1 MGTLVPHRLRP
12 PAPRSTDRHALDA
25 TIGAL
30 AGVVA
35 TVAMTLA
42 ADAMHRR
49 LPPRERYP
57 LPPREI
63 TQSLLSRGVAQRLGE
78 SGIETVSLAS
88 HAGFGAAAGALFW
101 PWFRHSRWPVASGV
115 GYALG
120 VWVTSYFG
128 WVPATGRLRPAH
140 THPPRRNALM
150 IAAHVVWGAVLGWTS
165 RALAQATPVVA
176 RGPLRDR

>member
-1 MGTLVPHRLRP
+1 
-12 PAPRSTDRHALDA
+12 
-25 TIGAL
+25 
-30 AGVVA
+30 
-35 TVAMTLA
+35 MTLA

-49 LPPRERYP
+49 LPRRERYP

-63 TQSLLSRGVAQRLGE
+63 TESVLRGALLSRNAVQRLGE
-78 SGIETVSLAS
+78 PGMQAATLAS

-101 PWFRHSRWPVASGV
+101 PLFRGTRWPLLGGI

-120 VWVTSYFG
+120 VWTGSYFG

-150 IAAHVVWGAVLGWTS
+150 IAAHVVWGAVLGVTAQ
-165 RALAQATPVVA
+165 ALARATPA
-176 RGPLRDR
+176 IAEGPLRDR

>member
-1 MGTLVPHRLRP
+1 VGALVLRRARP
-12 PAPRSTDRHALDA
+12 PVRAAESHALDA
-25 TIGAL
+25 TVGAI
-30 AGVVA
+30 AGIVA

-42 ADAMHRR
+42 AEAMHRR
-49 LPPRERYP
+49 LPRRERYP

-63 TQSLLSRGVAQRLGE
+63 TESLLPARAVQRLGE
-78 SGIETVSLAS
+78 PGIQAATLAS

-101 PWFRHSRWPVASGV
+101 PLFRGTRWPVIGGV

-120 VWVTSYFG
+120 VWAASYFG

-150 IAAHVVWGAVLGWTS
+150 LAAHVVWGASLGLTS
-165 RALAQATPVVA
+165 RALDRATPA
-176 RGPLRDR
+176 IAEGPLKDR

>member
-1 MGTLVPHRLRP
+1 MGALVPRR
-12 PAPRSTDRHALDA
+12 APSIRSAESHALDA
-25 TIGAL
+25 TIGAI
-30 AGVVA
+30 AGIAA

-49 LPPRERYP
+49 LPRREQYP

-63 TQSLLSRGVAQRLGE
+63 TQSLLSRGAVQRLGE
-78 SGIETVSLAS
+78 PGIEAVTLAS

-101 PWFRHSRWPVASGV
+101 PLFRRTRWPVIGGI

-120 VWVTSYFG
+120 VWTVSYFG

-150 IAAHVVWGAVLGWTS
+150 IAAHVVWGAALGWTS
-165 RALAQATPVVA
+165 RALSRTTPA
-176 RGPLRDR
+176 ISNGPLRDR

>member
-1 MGTLVPHRLRP
+1 MNALVPRGLRRRP
-12 PAPRSTDRHALDA
+12 PESHALDA
-25 TIGAL
+25 TIGAI
-30 AGVVA
+30 AGVAA

-49 LPPRERYP
+49 LPRRERYP

-63 TQSLLSRGVAQRLGE
+63 TQSLLSRGAVQRLGE
-78 SGIETVSLAS
+78 PGVQAATLAS

-101 PWFRHSRWPVASGV
+101 PLFRGTRWPLLGGI

-120 VWVTSYFG
+120 VWAGSYFG

-150 IAAHVVWGAVLGWTS
+150 LAAHVVWGAALGVTS
-165 RALAQATPVVA
+165 QALARATPA
-176 RGPLRDR
+176 IAEGPLKDR